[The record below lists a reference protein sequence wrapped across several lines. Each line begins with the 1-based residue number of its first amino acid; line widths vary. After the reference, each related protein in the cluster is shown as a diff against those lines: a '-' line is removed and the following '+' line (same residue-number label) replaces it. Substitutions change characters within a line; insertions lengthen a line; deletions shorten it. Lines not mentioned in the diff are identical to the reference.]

1 VQSGNCG
8 SPIETEHGWLVLTHS
23 VGPMR
28 VYSMGAVLLDLD
40 DPFTVLAT
48 LEEPLLR
55 SVGSR
60 QNGYVPNVV
69 YSCGGIVH
77 DGTLWIPFGVG
88 DNRIRVAS
96 VGVDELVGAMK
107 RA

>member
-1 VQSGNCG
+1 
-8 SPIETEHGWLVLTHS
+8 
-23 VGPMR
+23 MR
-28 VYSMGAVLLDLD
+28 VYSMGAILLDLD
-40 DPFTVLAT
+40 DPTRVIGT

-55 SVGSR
+55 STGAR

-96 VGVDELVGAMK
+96 VGVGELLAAMV
-107 RA
+107 